1 MLRLSIRL
9 RLTLWYSAVLL
20 LGLLLFAYGMWLA
33 LQQHLVSGVDGR
45 LAQTAEGLGILLTSE
60 ETSADLDHLQEEIAE
75 YLKEVPTR
83 SLIQLRMDSGQ
94 EVFSSANPPFLSP
107 DRASNNPVFRTLYRD
122 RNPFR
127 ILMERVDS
135 KSRSFDLL
143 VASPLDEVQVALRD
157 FRRLLLMMIPGV
169 LAAACLGGWWI
180 SRRALAPVDEI
191 TRVARSIT
199 VQNLSKRLNVPQTGD
214 ELQRMSETW
223 NEVLAR
229 LESAVERTRRFTADA
244 SHELRTPLSLI
255 RATAELALR
264 RQRDP
269 QEYREALSQIES
281 EAKRMT
287 TLTDDLL
294 SLAAADAN
302 SLEMPLVPSDVNRI
316 VAEVVEENRA
326 LAESRGIQL
335 RADLLSTPASAPA
348 HEPGMRRLLRIL
360 VDNALKFTPSGGS
373 VEVSTSGSPKE
384 ITVSVQDTGCG
395 IAAAALPHIFERF
408 YRAES
413 SQGESTGAGLGLS
426 IAQMI
431 ARAHGSMVRVESAPG
446 SGSRFWFTLKN

>member
-33 LQQHLVSGVDGR
+33 LQQHLVSGIDVR
-45 LAQTAEGLGILLTSE
+45 LAQTAEGLGILLASE
-60 ETSADLDHLQEEIAE
+60 ETFPDLDHLQEEIAE

-83 SLIQLRMDSGQ
+83 SLIQLRMDTGQ
-94 EVFSSANPPFLSP
+94 EVFSSANPPFVPP
-107 DRASNNPVFRTLYRD
+107 DRTSNVPVFWTVHRD
-122 RNPFR
+122 GNPFR
-127 ILMERVDS
+127 ILMERIDC

-143 VASPLDEVQVALRD
+143 VASPLDEVQAALRN

-199 VQNLSKRLNVPQTGD
+199 VQNLSKRLTVPRTGD

-269 QEYREALSQIES
+269 QEYREALGQIES

-302 SLEMPLVPSDVNRI
+302 SLEMPLAPLDINRI
-316 VAEVVEENRA
+316 VGEVVQENRA

-335 RADLLSTPASAPA
+335 RADLLLTPASAPA
-348 HEPGMRRLLRIL
+348 HEPGVRRLLRIL

-384 ITVSVQDTGCG
+384 ITIAVKDTGCG

-431 ARAHGSMVRVESAPG
+431 ARAHGSIVLVESAPG

>member
-1 MLRLSIRL
+1 M
-9 RLTLWYSAVLL
+9 
-20 LGLLLFAYGMWLA
+20 
-33 LQQHLVSGVDGR
+33 
-45 LAQTAEGLGILLTSE
+45 
-60 ETSADLDHLQEEIAE
+60 
-75 YLKEVPTR
+75 
-83 SLIQLRMDSGQ
+83 
-94 EVFSSANPPFLSP
+94 
-107 DRASNNPVFRTLYRD
+107 
-122 RNPFR
+122 
-127 ILMERVDS
+127 
-135 KSRSFDLL
+135 
-143 VASPLDEVQVALRD
+143 ASPLDEVQAALRD

-199 VQNLSKRLNVPQTGD
+199 VQNLSKRLTVPQTGD

-302 SLEMPLVPSDVNRI
+302 SLEMPLAPLDVNRI
-316 VAEVVEENRA
+316 VAEVVQENRA

-384 ITVSVQDTGCG
+384 ITVAVKDTGCG

-431 ARAHGSMVRVESAPG
+431 ARAHGSVVRVESAPG